1 MTRVL
6 TAAERARIVAERERL
21 AWNLPRPVA
30 PAPHVAPVAGSTAD
44 TAPARQRLD
53 WQSFLALYFP
63 DRRRHDF
70 EALAA
75 YGEYRSTGEP
85 GDEDAAPPAS

>member
-30 PAPHVAPVAGSTAD
+30 PAPHVAPVAVPMAD
-44 TAPARQRLD
+44 AARARQRLD
-53 WQSFLALYFP
+53 WQSYLALYFP

-75 YGEYRSTGEP
+75 YGAYRSSGDP
-85 GDEDAAPPAS
+85 GDEDVATPAS

>member
-21 AWNLPRPVA
+21 AWNLPQPVA
-30 PAPHVAPVAGSTAD
+30 RAPHVVPVARPTAD
-44 TAPARQRLD
+44 AAPAGQRLD

-75 YGEYRSTGEP
+75 YGAYRSSGDP
-85 GDEDAAPPAS
+85 GDEDVAPPAS

>member
-6 TAAERARIVAERERL
+6 TAAERARIVAERERV
-21 AWNLPRPVA
+21 AWNLPQPVA
-30 PAPHVAPVAGSTAD
+30 PAPHVAPVAEPTAE
-44 TAPARQRLD
+44 AASARQRLD
-53 WQSFLALYFP
+53 WQSYLALYFP
-63 DRRRHDF
+63 GRRRHDF

>member
-30 PAPHVAPVAGSTAD
+30 PVAVPMAD
-44 TAPARQRLD
+44 AARARQRLD
-53 WQSFLALYFP
+53 WQSYLALYFP

-75 YGEYRSTGEP
+75 YGAYRSSGDP
-85 GDEDAAPPAS
+85 GDEDVATPAS

>member
-30 PAPHVAPVAGSTAD
+30 PSPHVAGPIAD
-44 TAPARQRLD
+44 EAPARQRLD

>member
-21 AWNLPRPVA
+21 AWNLPRPM
-30 PAPHVAPVAGSTAD
+30 APHVAPVAVPTAD
-44 TAPARQRLD
+44 AAPARQRLD
-53 WQSFLALYFP
+53 WQSYLALYFP
-63 DRRRHDF
+63 GRRRHDF